1 MDIKFSKL
9 ERISKVLEVRIEELL
24 NFNENLLFQK
34 NQLILGS
41 TESNNMLLNK
51 LKDQYER
58 RISLLEQEVAA
69 IKDFLKRK
77 SN

>member
-41 TESNNMLLNK
+41 TESNNMLLK
-51 LKDQYER
+51 ELKDQYER